1 MMKAILVT
9 TQQEIKLLDQDFDL
23 SVIQSYVGGLIEAVS
38 FGSSNSHF
46 FAYINEEGK
55 LIDLPANGIATSFWY
70 NSGERVMIGD
80 YLAGNVLF
88 FGQIDD
94 EGNETDVPDDLIEL
108 FQLVEK

>member
-1 MMKAILVT
+1 MKAILVT
-9 TQQEIKLLDQDFDL
+9 TEQEIELLDQDFDL

-38 FGSSNSHF
+38 FGSQNSHF

-55 LIDLPANGIATSFWY
+55 LVGLPENKIATSVWY
-70 NSGERVMIGD
+70 NSGERVLIGD

-94 EGNETDVPDDLIEL
+94 EGNETDVPDDLIKFFEL
-108 FQLVEK
+108 VKK

>member
-1 MMKAILVT
+1 MKAILVT
-9 TQQEIKLLDQDFDL
+9 TEQEIKLLDQDFDL
-23 SVIQSYVGGLIEAVS
+23 SVIQSYLGGLIEAVS
-38 FGSSNSHF
+38 FGSHNSHF

-55 LIDLPANGIATSFWY
+55 LIGLPENKIATSVWY

-94 EGNETDVPDDLIEL
+94 EGDETDVPDDLIE
-108 FQLVEK
+108 FFKLVKE